1 MAEEV
6 VKGDL
11 DPESLKLIKDI
22 LNEDRSH
29 VSKLSGFTN

>member
-11 DPESLKLIKDI
+11 DAESLKLIKG
-22 LNEDRSH
+22 LLEEDRSH
-29 VSKLSGFTN
+29 VGKLSGFIH

>member
-1 MAEEV
+1 

-11 DPESLKLIKDI
+11 DEQSKKLVNDL

-29 VSKLSGFTN
+29 VEKMRNLMH